1 MRTWFEWLDNRLQ
14 ICSTQ
19 VQILPFALVKLSLV
33 LFELSAKWPC
43 GEERMGSSLCVLV
56 FIVFLVLKLVG
67 VGVVATWSWWLVC
80 LPLFIPL
87 LFALAVFVISGGLFV
102 LLASVLA
109 VFGGRRK

>member
-19 VQILPFALVKLSLV
+19 VQILPFALDTDNTSEEKL
-33 LFELSAKWPC
+33 A
-43 GEERMGSSLCVLV
+43 SSIFVLV

-80 LPLFIPL
+80 LPLFIPF
-87 LFALAVFVISGGLFV
+87 LFALAVLSIGGGLTV
-102 LLASVLA
+102 LLASLA
-109 VFGGRRK
+109 AIFGGRRK